1 MEFNLFPL
9 TYLLN
14 RTQDVFKLTS
24 PLIVMAS
31 GLSVLQS
38 AIGLLVD
45 KGRDW
50 AAKKLVE
57 GDVTDDTF
65 RKLIVRDTDEI
76 TRKLDGLARTKLNT
90 SISNFRLGAV
100 FLFKLMNNKTDG
112 QDGSKTAKYGV
123 AVEEKY
129 SEDISQSPADV
140 ANVLRKWK
148 FTDLSMS
155 DSDKRKFETAKEGF
169 KDARK
174 EATEAFNNEAL
185 STCDRIRA
193 MAIRVA
199 ATILE
204 KIDDPED
211 ALEKCRTY
219 LSELHSLPAVQKNFK
234 VALSGGLKSRYVQ
247 HEKRWKIIST
257 VCHMNHVV
265 YSVKCMQEV
274 GKDMKMP
281 PINIDGDD
289 VCPLS
294 DPRIKKKLQKLRLD
308 YWILQEREKE
318 QNLVNNN
325 RNIVRKLNA
334 EHLRHTCILET
345 DIIHV
350 AIDMNNNTYRWVKL
364 EKEKGSADYVQRS
377 YQCSRV

>member
-1 MEFNLFPL
+1 
-9 TYLLN
+9 
-14 RTQDVFKLTS
+14 
-24 PLIVMAS
+24 MAS

-50 AAKKLVE
+50 AAKKLAE
-57 GDVTDDTF
+57 GDVTDDTS

-90 SISNFRLGAV
+90 SISYFGLGAV
-100 FLFKLMNNKTDG
+100 HLFKLMNNNTNG
-112 QDGSKTAKYGV
+112 QDGSKTAREGV
-123 AVEEKY
+123 PVEEKY
-129 SEDISQSPADV
+129 SEAISQSPVDV

-148 FTDLSMS
+148 FTDLS
-155 DSDKRKFETAKEGF
+155 DSDKRNLETAKENF
-169 KDARK
+169 KDAGK
-174 EATEAFNNEAL
+174 EATEAFNTEAL
-185 STCDRIRA
+185 STCDRIQA

-204 KIDDPED
+204 KIDDPEA
-211 ALEKCRTY
+211 ALENCRTY
-219 LSELHSLPAVQKNFK
+219 LRELHSMPAVRKSFK
-234 VALSGGLKSRYVQ
+234 VALSRGWKSRYHV
-247 HEKRWKIIST
+247 HNEKRWKIIST
-257 VCHMNHVV
+257 VCHINYVV
-265 YSVKCMQEV
+265 YSVNCLQEV

-281 PINIDGDD
+281 PVNIDGDD

-294 DPRIKKKLQKLRLD
+294 DPRIKQKLQKLKLD
-308 YWILQEREKE
+308 FWILQEREKE

-325 RNIVRKLNA
+325 RNNVTKTKEEN
-334 EHLRHTCILET
+334 LRHTCILET